1 MSSIREAKAHNRE
14 EPLRVFPN
22 GFSKEDSLELIL
34 RTFKGND
41 MKTFAQQYRE
51 CQAEVAND
59 FVKEFAI
66 AEGWKYF
73 HKIGWYCHT
82 IIFLDGS
89 TFVLSNGSSADGYL
103 EHFTE
108 APEIS

>member
-1 MSSIREAKAHNRE
+1 
-14 EPLRVFPN
+14 
-22 GFSKEDSLELIL
+22 
-34 RTFKGND
+34 
-41 MKTFAQQYRE
+41 MKTLAQQYLE
-51 CQAEVAND
+51 AKDTYA

-66 AEGWKYF
+66 AEGWEYF

-89 TFVLSNGSSADGYL
+89 TFVLSNCSSSDGYL

-108 APEIS
+108 VPEIS